1 MAKTL
6 PSLGQHPRRRPRGRN
21 RFTERDLVR
30 AVRAARRAGGIA
42 RIELTDQGVI
52 SLIPGEPPEDS
63 ADPNPWDEVLTD
75 AADEKRPC

>member
-1 MAKTL
+1 MVKPLL
-6 PSLGQHPRRRPRGRN
+6 PLGHHPRRRPRGRN

-52 SLIPGEPPEDS
+52 SLIPGESPEDS

-75 AADEKRPC
+75 AADEKRPS